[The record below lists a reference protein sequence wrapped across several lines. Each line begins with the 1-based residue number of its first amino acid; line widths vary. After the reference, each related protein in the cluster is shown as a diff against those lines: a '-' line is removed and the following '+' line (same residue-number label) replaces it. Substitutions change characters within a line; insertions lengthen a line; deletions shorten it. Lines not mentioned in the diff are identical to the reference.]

1 MSQVPVSPPPMSP
14 SPAVPPGAPG
24 APRPLGT
31 GGWIALGTSI
41 VVGVVYTG
49 VLGTLLAL
57 GIGTAIDATADA
69 LPTAAPGFTDEPF
82 GEATEGPDAGDP
94 TDPLYDYP
102 GYQDGDA
109 ALVLAQ
115 PSAEA
120 AIAQSE
126 AAVAAIESTVLDGWT
141 SADDEYYE
149 RSENGYGGPSL
160 LYDYI
165 SATSYADA
173 DLGSADAKQA
183 VVDVFTAAVAPLGF
197 DAVDVADTPA
207 EWSEV
212 GYEYEGDLSDEE
224 AGAALWVVTAYSTVE
239 DVPAI
244 EIGLVDLG
252 ADSTGDVERMLDDVG
267 LTPPDSG
274 AFLAGYAN
282 AILEEGD
289 RAEFTERMQAYG
301 GVAAT

>member
-1 MSQVPVSPPPMSP
+1 MSQVPVSPPPMP
-14 SPAVPPGAPG
+14 PAAPPGVPG

-57 GIGTAIDATADA
+57 GLGTAIDATADA

-82 GEATEGPDAGDP
+82 GEATEGPDSGDP

-109 ALVLAQ
+109 AFVLAQ

-120 AIAQSE
+120 ARSQSE

-173 DLGSADAKQA
+173 DLGSDAAKQA

-197 DAVDVADTPA
+197 DAVDVADSPA

-212 GYEYEGDLSDEE
+212 GYEYEGGLSDEE
-224 AGAALWVVTAYSTVE
+224 AGAALWIVTAYSTVE

-252 ADSTGDVERMLDDVG
+252 ADSTGEVEQMLDDVG

-282 AILEEGD
+282 GVLEEGD

>member
-1 MSQVPVSPPPMSP
+1 MSQVPVSPPPISP
-14 SPAVPPGAPG
+14 PPAVPPGVPG
-24 APRPLGT
+24 ARPLGT
-31 GGWIALGTSI
+31 GGWAALGVSI

-57 GIGTAIDATADA
+57 GVGTAIDATADA

-82 GEATEGPDAGDP
+82 GEATDDPQSGDP
-94 TDPLYDYP
+94 ADPLHDYP

-109 ALVLAQ
+109 AFVLAQ

-126 AAVAAIESTVLDGWT
+126 AAVGAVEATVLDGWT

-149 RSENGYGGPSL
+149 RSDNGYGGPSL

-173 DLGSADAKQA
+173 DLADTAAKQA

-212 GYEYEGDLSDEE
+212 GYEYEGGLSDEE
-224 AGAALWVVTAYSTVE
+224 AGAALWIVTAYSTVE

-252 ADSTGDVERMLDDVG
+252 ADSTGEVEQMLDDVG

-282 AILEEGD
+282 GVLEEGD

>member
-14 SPAVPPGAPG
+14 PPAVPPGVPG
-24 APRPLGT
+24 PRPLGT
-31 GGWIALGTSI
+31 GGWVALGVSI

-57 GIGTAIDATADA
+57 GVGTAIDATADA

-82 GEATEGPDAGDP
+82 GEATDDPQSGDP
-94 TDPLYDYP
+94 ADPLYDYP

-109 ALVLAQ
+109 AFVLAQ

-126 AAVAAIESTVLDGWT
+126 AAVGAVEATVLDGWT

-149 RSENGYGGPSL
+149 RSDNGYGGPSL

-173 DLGSADAKQA
+173 DLADTAAKQA

-212 GYEYEGDLSDEE
+212 GYEYEGGLSDEE
-224 AGAALWVVTAYSTVE
+224 AGAALWIVTAYSTVE

-244 EIGLVDLG
+244 EIGLVDLS
-252 ADSTGDVERMLDDVG
+252 ADSTGEVEQMLDDVG

-282 AILEEGD
+282 GVLEEGD